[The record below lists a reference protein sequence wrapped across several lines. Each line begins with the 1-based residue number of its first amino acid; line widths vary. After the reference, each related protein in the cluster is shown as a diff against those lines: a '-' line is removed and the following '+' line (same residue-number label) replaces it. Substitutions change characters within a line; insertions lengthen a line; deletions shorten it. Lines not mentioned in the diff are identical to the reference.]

1 MYAITTINVSFSTAF
16 TESNKFCYFVFSFT
30 FHLQCMTF
38 LYLHSLIPFSFPSYF
53 KWVYYMLLGL
63 LKASQLMLKEAYT
76 NERVFKQERVSLLV
90 I

>member
-53 KWVYYMLLGL
+53 KWVYYMFLETIVTWFIEGQSTHV
-63 LKASQLMLKEAYT
+63 KG
-76 NERVFKQERVSLLV
+76 SLY
-90 I
+90 